1 MAWKDSL
8 LDAKFRG
15 VRFEVMNVSRA
26 GQRAVVVNEFPYAA
40 GAELDD
46 LSLRARRVKLKAVVY
61 GDDYENHLA
70 ALVSALEAPGVGEL
84 IHPVHGSMTVMAES
98 WDDEHEADLV
108 DGVLMNMSF
117 IEHSVRDVVF
127 NADSAS
133 ASAKTDA
140 IVAKAEAARAAAD
153 DAIVRLVQG
162 AAGSPFPR
170 LTVLKDL
177 FEQAKNQLRTLL
189 DTTALRVILSDLDP
203 LLYPRAYVADLRAV
217 VDRALQGLP
226 FGGRNMAFD
235 ASSGAQVMDAPRRL
249 AGRPSRS
256 FDASGGV
263 QVLDGS
269 GLADF
274 KAARFQLQP
283 SAVALVP
290 AAAAPDAT
298 MLADKA
304 AVQAH
309 AQAHGAT
316 ALAEC
321 AAIVLAGELG
331 EPLLDRAEVEALA
344 NQTRQALQQAID
356 AARGVLDGEGRG
368 LASTALREVAYQVQE
383 AALAVINQRPP
394 LVRKLSPVSGPVRL
408 VAHAI
413 HGDPARAVEIGRIN
427 RLGRRVFVERGDA
440 LNVYAA

>member
-8 LDAKFRG
+8 LDASFRG
-15 VRFEVMNVSRA
+15 VRFEVMNVTRA
-26 GQRAVVVNEFPYAA
+26 GQRAIAVNEYPYRA
-40 GAELDD
+40 GADLDD
-46 LSLRARRVKLKAVVY
+46 LNLRARRVKLKAVVY
-61 GDDYENHLA
+61 GDDYEEQLQ
-70 ALVSALEAPGVGEL
+70 ALIEALEAPGVGEL
-84 IHPVHGSMTVMAES
+84 THPVHGGMMVLAES
-98 WDDEHEADLV
+98 WDDEHDADLV
-108 DGVLMNMSF
+108 DGVILNMSF
-117 IEHSVRDVVF
+117 IEHSVREIVF
-127 NADSAS
+127 NADS

-162 AAGSPFPR
+162 AAGSPLPR

-177 FEQAKNQLRTLL
+177 FDQAKTQLKTLL
-189 DTTALRVILSDLDP
+189 DSTALRVILSDLDP
-203 LLYPRAYVADLRAV
+203 LLFPRAYVADLRAV

-226 FGGRNMAFD
+226 FGGRNMSFD
-235 ASSGAQVMDAPRRL
+235 ASSGAAAVVV
-249 AGRPSRS
+249 AGS
-256 FDASGGV
+256 DASSGAAV
-263 QVLDGS
+263 VAGS
-269 GLADF
+269 GAADF
-274 KAARFQLQP
+274 KAALAQLQP
-283 SAVALVP
+283 SVVALVP
-290 AAAAPDAT
+290 AVAAPSAT

-356 AARGVLDGEGRG
+356 AARGALDGEGRG

-394 LVRKLSPVSGPVRL
+394 LVRKLSPVSGPPRL
-408 VAHAI
+408 VAHAL
-413 HGDPARAVEIGRIN
+413 HGEPARAVEIIRIN
-427 RLGRRVFVERGDA
+427 RLGRRVFVARGDA

>member
-8 LDAKFRG
+8 LDASFRG
-15 VRFEVMNVSRA
+15 VRFEVMNVTRA
-26 GQRAVVVNEFPYAA
+26 GQRAIAVNEYPYRA
-40 GAELDD
+40 GADLDD
-46 LSLRARRVKLKAVVY
+46 LNLRARRVKLKAVVY
-61 GDDYENHLA
+61 GDDYEDQLQ
-70 ALVSALEAPGVGEL
+70 ALIEALEAPGVGEL
-84 IHPVHGSMTVMAES
+84 THPVHGGMMVLADS
-98 WDDEHEADLV
+98 WDDEHDADLV
-108 DGVLMNMSF
+108 DGVILNMSF
-117 IEHSVRDVVF
+117 IEHSVREIVF
-127 NADSAS
+127 NADS

-153 DAIVRLVQG
+153 DAIVRLVLG

-177 FEQAKNQLRTLL
+177 FDQAKAQLKTLL
-189 DTTALRVILSDLDP
+189 DSTALRVILSDLDP
-203 LLYPRAYVADLRAV
+203 LLFPRAYVADLRAV

-226 FGGRNMAFD
+226 FGGRNMSFD
-235 ASSGAQVMDAPRRL
+235 ASSGAAVVA
-249 AGRPSRS
+249 
-256 FDASGGV
+256 
-263 QVLDGS
+263 GS
-269 GLADF
+269 GAADF
-274 KAARFQLQP
+274 KAALAQLQP
-283 SAVALVP
+283 SVVVVALVP
-290 AAAAPDAT
+290 AVAAPSAT

-344 NQTRQALQQAID
+344 NQTRRALQQAID
-356 AARGVLDGEGRG
+356 AARTALDGEGRG

-394 LVRKLSPVSGPVRL
+394 LVRKLSPVSGPPRL
-408 VAHAI
+408 VAHAL
-413 HGDPARAVEIGRIN
+413 HGDPARAVEIIRIN

>member
-8 LDAKFRG
+8 LDASFRG

-26 GQRAVVVNEFPYAA
+26 GQRAIAVNEYPYRA
-40 GAELDD
+40 GADLDD
-46 LSLRARRVKLKAVVY
+46 LNLRARRVKLKAVVY
-61 GDDYENHLA
+61 GDDYEDQLQ
-70 ALVSALEAPGVGEL
+70 ALIEALEAPGVGEL
-84 IHPVHGSMTVMAES
+84 THPVHGGMMVLADS

-108 DGVLMNMSF
+108 DGVILNMSF
-117 IEHSVRDVVF
+117 IEHSVREVVF
-127 NADSAS
+127 NADS

-153 DAIVRLVQG
+153 DAIVRLVLG

-177 FEQAKNQLRTLL
+177 FNQAKTQLQALL

-203 LLYPRAYVADLRAV
+203 LLFPRAYVADLRAV

-226 FGGRNMAFD
+226 FGGRNMSFD
-235 ASSGAQVMDAPRRL
+235 ASSGAAVVA
-249 AGRPSRS
+249 
-256 FDASGGV
+256 
-263 QVLDGS
+263 GS
-269 GLADF
+269 GAADF
-274 KAARFQLQP
+274 KAALAQLQP
-283 SAVALVP
+283 SAVALLP
-290 AAAAPDAT
+290 AVAAPDAT

-344 NQTRQALQQAID
+344 NQTRRALQQAMD
-356 AARGVLDGEGRG
+356 AARGALDGEGRG
-368 LASTALREVAYQVQE
+368 LTSTALREVAYQVQE

-394 LVRKLSPVSGPVRL
+394 LVRKLSPVSGPPRL
-408 VAHAI
+408 VAHAL
-413 HGDPARAVEIGRIN
+413 HGEPARAVEIARIN

>member
-46 LSLRARRVKLKAVVY
+46 LNLRARRVKLKAVVY
-61 GDDYENHLA
+61 GEDYEDQLFE
-70 ALVSALEAPGVGEL
+70 LVSALEAPGVGEL
-84 IHPVHGSMTVMAES
+84 IHPVHGSMMVLADS

-108 DGVLMNMSF
+108 DGVILNMSF
-117 IEHSVRDVVF
+117 IEHSVREIVF
-127 NADSAS
+127 NADS

-162 AAGSPFPR
+162 AAGSPLPR

-177 FEQAKNQLRTLL
+177 FNQAKTQLKTLL
-189 DTTALRVILSDLDP
+189 DSTALRVILSDLDP

-226 FGGRNMAFD
+226 FGGRNMSFD
-235 ASSGAQVMDAPRRL
+235 ASSGA
-249 AGRPSRS
+249 
-256 FDASGGV
+256 

-274 KAARFQLQP
+274 KAARVRLQP

-290 AAAAPDAT
+290 AVAAPDAT

-331 EPLLDRAEVEALA
+331 EPLLDRAEVEALV
-344 NQTRQALQQAID
+344 NQARQALQQAID
-356 AARGVLDGEGRG
+356 AARGALDGEGRG
-368 LASTALREVAYQVQE
+368 LASMALREVAYQVQE

-413 HGDPARAVEIGRIN
+413 HGDPARAVEISRIN
-427 RLGRRVFVERGDA
+427 RLGRRVLVERGDA

>member
-8 LDAKFRG
+8 LDARFRG
-15 VRFEVMNVSRA
+15 VRFEVMSVGRA
-26 GQRAVVVNEFPYAA
+26 GQRAVVVNEFPYVA

-46 LSLRARRVKLKAVVY
+46 LNLRARRVKLKAVVY
-61 GDDYENHLA
+61 GDDYENQLFE
-70 ALVSALEAPGVGEL
+70 LVSALEAPGVGEL
-84 IHPVHGSMTVMAES
+84 IHPVHGSMMVLADS

-108 DGVLMNMSF
+108 DGVVLNMSF
-117 IEHSVRDVVF
+117 IEHSVREIVF

-133 ASAKTDA
+133 AKTDA
-140 IVAKAEAARAAAD
+140 IIAKAEAARAAAD

-177 FEQAKNQLRTLL
+177 FDQARTQLKTLL
-189 DTTALRVILSDLDP
+189 DGTALRVILSDLDP

-235 ASSGAQVMDAPRRL
+235 ASSGAAVV
-249 AGRPSRS
+249 S
-256 FDASGGV
+256 
-263 QVLDGS
+263 GS
-269 GLADF
+269 GAADF
-274 KAARFQLQP
+274 KAALAQLQP
-283 SAVALVP
+283 SVVALVP
-290 AAAAPDAT
+290 AVAAPSVT

-356 AARGVLDGEGRG
+356 AARGALDGEGRG

-394 LVRKLSPVSGPVRL
+394 LVRKFSSVSGPVRL
-408 VAHAI
+408 VAHAL
-413 HGDPARAVEIGRIN
+413 HGEPARAVEIIRIN

>member
-8 LDAKFRG
+8 LDASFRG
-15 VRFEVMNVSRA
+15 VRFEVMNVTRA
-26 GQRAVVVNEFPYAA
+26 GQRAIAVNEYPYRA
-40 GAELDD
+40 GADLDD
-46 LSLRARRVKLKAVVY
+46 LNLRARRVKLKAVVY
-61 GDDYENHLA
+61 GDDYEEQLQ
-70 ALVSALEAPGVGEL
+70 ALIEALEAPGVGEL
-84 IHPVHGSMTVMAES
+84 THPVHGGMMVLAES
-98 WDDEHEADLV
+98 WDDEHDADLV
-108 DGVLMNMSF
+108 DGVILNMSF
-117 IEHSVRDVVF
+117 IEHSVREIVF
-127 NADSAS
+127 NADS

-153 DAIVRLVQG
+153 DAIVRLVLG
-162 AAGSPFPR
+162 AAGSPLPR

-177 FEQAKNQLRTLL
+177 FDQAKTQLKTLL
-189 DTTALRVILSDLDP
+189 DSTALRVILSDLDP
-203 LLYPRAYVADLRAV
+203 LLFPRAYVADLRAV

-235 ASSGAQVMDAPRRL
+235 ASSGAAVVA
-249 AGRPSRS
+249 
-256 FDASGGV
+256 
-263 QVLDGS
+263 GS
-269 GLADF
+269 GAADF
-274 KAARFQLQP
+274 KAALARLQP
-283 SAVALVP
+283 SVVALLP
-290 AAAAPDAT
+290 AVAAPDAT

-356 AARGVLDGEGRG
+356 AARGALDGEGRG

-394 LVRKLSPVSGPVRL
+394 LVRKLSPVSGPPRL
-408 VAHAI
+408 VAHAL
-413 HGDPARAVEIGRIN
+413 HGEPARAVEIIRIN
-427 RLGRRVFVERGDA
+427 RLGRRVLVERGDA

>member
-1 MAWKDSL
+1 MAWKDTL
-8 LDAKFRG
+8 LDASFRG
-15 VRFEVMNVSRA
+15 VKFEVMSVTRS
-26 GQRAVVVNEFPYAA
+26 GQRAIAVNEYPYRA
-40 GAELDD
+40 GADLDD
-46 LSLRARRVKLKAVVY
+46 MNLRARRFKLKAVVY
-61 GDDYENHLA
+61 GDDYEDQLQ
-70 ALVSALEAPGVGEL
+70 ALIEALEAPGVGEL
-84 IHPVHGSMTVMAES
+84 THPVHGGIKVLAES
-98 WDDEHEADLV
+98 WDDEHEAELV
-108 DGVLMNMSF
+108 DGVILNMSF
-117 IEHSVRDVVF
+117 IEHSVREIVF
-127 NADSAS
+127 IADSAS
-133 ASAKTDA
+133 TKTDA

-177 FEQAKNQLRTLL
+177 FDQAKAQLKTFL
-189 DTTALRVILSDLDP
+189 DSTALRVILSDLDP
-203 LLYPRAYVADLRAV
+203 LLFPRAYVADLRAV

-235 ASSGAQVMDAPRRL
+235 ASSGAQV
-249 AGRPSRS
+249 
-256 FDASGGV
+256 V
-263 QVLDGS
+263 DGS

-274 KAARFQLQP
+274 KAALAQLQP

-290 AAAAPDAT
+290 AVAAPSAT

-344 NQTRQALQQAID
+344 SQTRRALQQAID
-356 AARGVLDGEGRG
+356 AARGALDGEGRG
-368 LASTALREVAYQVQE
+368 LTSTALREVAYQVQE

-413 HGDPARAVEIGRIN
+413 HGEPARAVEIARIN

>member
-8 LDAKFRG
+8 LDARFRG

-26 GQRAVVVNEFPYAA
+26 GQRAIAVNEYPYRA
-40 GAELDD
+40 GAD
-46 LSLRARRVKLKAVVY
+46 LNDLNLRARRVKLKAVVY
-61 GDDYENHLA
+61 GDDYEEQLQE
-70 ALVSALEAPGVGEL
+70 LIEALEAPGLGAL
-84 IHPVHGSMTVMAES
+84 THPVHGDMLVLAES

-108 DGVLMNMSF
+108 DGAILSMSF
-117 IEHSVRDVVF
+117 VEHSVREIVF
-127 NADSAS
+127 SAGS

-153 DAIVRLVQG
+153 DAIVRRVQG

-177 FEQAKNQLRTLL
+177 FDQAKTQLKTLL
-189 DTTALRVILSDLDP
+189 DSTALRVILSDLDP

-235 ASSGAQVMDAPRRL
+235 ASSGAQVVDGALGVVR
-249 AGRPSRS
+249 AGLQA
-256 FDASGGV
+256 FDASAGA
-263 QVLDGS
+263 QVVAGS
-269 GLADF
+269 GLADY
-274 KAARFQLQP
+274 KVARLHLQP
-283 SAVALVP
+283 SVVALVP
-290 AAAAPDAT
+290 AVADPSAT

-309 AQAHGAT
+309 AQVHGAT

-321 AAIVLAGELG
+321 AAIVLAGELE

-344 NQTRQALQQAID
+344 SQTRQALQQAID
-356 AARGVLDGEGRG
+356 AARGALDGEGRG

-394 LVRKLSPVSGPVRL
+394 LVRKLSPVSGPPRL
-408 VAHAI
+408 VAHAL
-413 HGDPARAVEIGRIN
+413 HGDPARAVEIARLN
-427 RLGRRVFVERGDA
+427 RLGRRVLVARGEV